1 MPPKVTTVGV
11 EKLVSSQPSAPDDP
25 IAKEK
30 PDKKFF
36 LAFDFN
42 KVDSL
47 VYNHP
52 KLYPLKYD
60 APADTDMF
68 LPQVNHITFRLPSAP
83 PLSQPYDVQK
93 VSRII

>member
-1 MPPKVTTVGV
+1 MPPKDTTVGV
-11 EKLVSSQPSAPDDP
+11 EKLVSSQPTAPDDP

-30 PDKKFF
+30 PDKRFF
-36 LAFDFN
+36 LAFDFK

-60 APADTDMF
+60 IPAPTDLF
-68 LPQVNHITFRLPSAP
+68 LPQVDHITFRLPSAP

-93 VSRII
+93 VSRAI